1 MIEFFDNE
9 NFPYSLHY
17 NDSNLLDITSYN
29 NSLVLDMFD
38 TIAYIC
44 YKDFYTKRDED
55 VNNKEKL
62 SLEIP
67 VENYEKFKKCKKK
80 FEYLINYMTNGEKW
94 NINFIQC
101 LNKKEI
107 ISGRLPLEPS
117 VKYNSISLLSGG
129 LDALSGTV
137 AEEENKTIYVTFGT
151 NLIEASNAQKIYN
164 KIIDKNKNANVYV
177 KKVILN
183 SEQHYTERTRSLMF
197 IGCCLI
203 FADFYSIKKIKIYEN
218 GIMSLNP
225 KFNFSRRVT
234 KTTNQKTIY
243 LINEILSELGINV
256 EVENP
261 FRYLTKAQVISQ
273 IPKEYFEIISNETRT
288 CSKNSGIIHF
298 SNKSKGN
305 FHCGL
310 CIACILRQIG
320 TINNNLY
327 EEAVALYK
335 DKFKGICQGKKTIGD
350 YIVPKRGKNLLTRD
364 AIDGDT
370 PVVAGG
376 IDLSAYHNQSNTKS
390 PVITISASG
399 ANAGYTNL
407 WNIPV
412 WASDCSYIDDSITK
426 NVYFWY
432 IVLKTRQ
439 NEIFDAQTGSVQ
451 PHIYPQHIAEMSIGE
466 LNIAEVEKY
475 NNLVAPLFKMIGEN
489 QKENKKL
496 SQLRDTLLLKLM
508 NGEIDLANI
517 EI

>member
-137 AEEENKTIYVTFGT
+137 AEEGNKTIYVPFGT

-177 KKVILN
+177 KK
-183 SEQHYTERTRSLMF
+183 
-197 IGCCLI
+197 
-203 FADFYSIKKIKIYEN
+203 
-218 GIMSLNP
+218 
-225 KFNFSRRVT
+225 
-234 KTTNQKTIY
+234 
-243 LINEILSELGINV
+243 
-256 EVENP
+256 
-261 FRYLTKAQVISQ
+261 
-273 IPKEYFEIISNETRT
+273 
-288 CSKNSGIIHF
+288 
-298 SNKSKGN
+298 
-305 FHCGL
+305 
-310 CIACILRQIG
+310 
-320 TINNNLY
+320 LY
-327 EEAVALYK
+327 
-335 DKFKGICQGKKTIGD
+335 
-350 YIVPKRGKNLLTRD
+350 
-364 AIDGDT
+364 
-370 PVVAGG
+370 
-376 IDLSAYHNQSNTKS
+376 
-390 PVITISASG
+390 
-399 ANAGYTNL
+399 
-407 WNIPV
+407 
-412 WASDCSYIDDSITK
+412 
-426 NVYFWY
+426 
-432 IVLKTRQ
+432 
-439 NEIFDAQTGSVQ
+439 
-451 PHIYPQHIAEMSIGE
+451 
-466 LNIAEVEKY
+466 
-475 NNLVAPLFKMIGEN
+475 
-489 QKENKKL
+489 
-496 SQLRDTLLLKLM
+496 
-508 NGEIDLANI
+508 
-517 EI
+517 